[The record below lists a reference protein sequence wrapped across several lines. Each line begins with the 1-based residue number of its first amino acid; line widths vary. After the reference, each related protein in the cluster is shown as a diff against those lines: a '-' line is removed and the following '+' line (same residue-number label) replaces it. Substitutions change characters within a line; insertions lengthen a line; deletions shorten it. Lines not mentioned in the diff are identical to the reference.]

1 MFGFLLGIVS
11 AAVSVIS
18 SIAATVGPAIATV
31 AKTIVSLAPTLQKV
45 IIFGNVVSDIA
56 KILGVLGPEE
66 NAESIGAKAMQEGTR
81 PREINESAQDYLD
94 YLRNEVELDREKQAK
109 MDEKDRMACI
119 AAGSALVL
127 ATTAEKNDVELTPT
141 YIANASKSRLMS
153 ADNILK
159 MAHKFKD
166 NNIEINKFNEYFDNN
181 LSGNELLKTHETIKT
196 VVKEINPDMSEKEI
210 RNEITNMESEINT
223 VSDD

>member
-1 MFGFLLGIVS
+1 MGKKRNVRKFLCGLLMVAVVLTCFQPQTVQAETHYTKARLTKMINKTKKGVV
-11 AAVSVIS
+11 AAKKKWNSEKKTYQ
-18 SIAATVGPAIATV
+18 AQTKGAT
-31 AKTIVSLAPTLQKV
+31 L
-45 IIFGNVVSDIA
+45 IFGNVVSDIA

-66 NAESIGAKAMQEGTR
+66 NAEDIGAKAMQEGTR

-141 YIANASKSRLMS
+141 YIANASKSRLLS

-181 LSGNELLKTHETIKT
+181 LSC
-196 VVKEINPDMSEKEI
+196 
-210 RNEITNMESEINT
+210 
-223 VSDD
+223 